1 MGWHK
6 LSVSKGSVTN
16 EVLRKSIFVSKND
29 MGVRLYPTLLVIYPV
44 DNIFCY
50 SIQPIYI
57 AGIQVS
63 NLKDSFHWC
72 VAVL

>member
-1 MGWHK
+1 
-6 LSVSKGSVTN
+6 
-16 EVLRKSIFVSKND
+16 